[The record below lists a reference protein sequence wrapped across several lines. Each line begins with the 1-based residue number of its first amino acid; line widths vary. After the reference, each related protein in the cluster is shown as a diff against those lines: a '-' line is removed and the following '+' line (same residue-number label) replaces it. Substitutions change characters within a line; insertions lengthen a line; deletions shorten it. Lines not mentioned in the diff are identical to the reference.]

1 MSNTSDLRNTFTT
14 SSTRQHIL
22 IVGCGIAGPVLASL
36 LLSSHKPIA
45 TLPHIT
51 ILERNTAALG
61 SGQNIDIRGVG
72 KHVIEKLGLTQDI
85 KRATTGEEGVKIVD
99 ANNRI
104 WAQFPA
110 DKTGKVETGTSDV
123 EVLRGRLAELLSKY
137 TEAVSKDV
145 EARGGKG
152 VEFISNDSI
161 EWLHQDEKK
170 VYARLAKAGSRT
182 LGSRARGCLR
192 PLCMYGAFF
201 STTKEEA
208 DGDWRSW
215 YHASGG
221 ISVMLRPSGTK
232 EKSTVLVLLAD
243 KNGTITK
250 AIAGHERDVSAQ
262 KWLVLKK
269 LEGIAWKEDRL
280 KRAVEAAD
288 DLYFDTTAQVK
299 LDRWS
304 KGRVVLLG
312 DAGYCASP
320 FSGMGT
326 TLALAGAYHLAGS
339 LVTFSYQH
347 ELAFAQYENSM
358 RPLVE
363 KAQKLPPG
371 MPHLIHPQTLWGV
384 WLLRI
389 FCALIH
395 WSAAILF
402 TLNMKSASFL
412 ALVSTASAALVER
425 QPDGG
430 WWDANWTGPRGY
442 DGCPQFQH
450 VAVLSV
456 DGLHAS
462 DIDKWLSL
470 KPSSNISMMLDH
482 GYRYTGAYTTFP
494 SDSFPGSVAQF
505 VGANPRT
512 TGVWYDDIW
521 DRSFYPV
528 SSGCKDPIGA
538 EVEYDETIDYNLNKL
553 FSGGINAS
561 NLPERLVNGQCQEV
575 YPHQRI
581 RVNTAWEV
589 AVAAGKKT
597 AYTDKHPSY
606 DIMRGPSGTGLTTG
620 YFPEINADIGDGKS
634 YTVNVTECMRY
645 DSLHVA
651 AFLDWLDGNV
661 PDNSEGSL
669 GGTVPALFGGNFQSV
684 SVGQKTAG
692 YVKGSLAFTS
702 PLQSAIEFVDASL
715 GVVVNKLKAKN
726 LYDQTLMIVCSKHGQ
741 APIDPTLFNEVA
753 PDNFTK
759 EIGVNTTFITF
770 DDVALVFLENH
781 GDLATAVANLN
792 AHKTD
797 LHIDQIIYGQQ
808 QIDLGYG
815 DPTKDPAVPDMIV
828 LPTLGTIY
836 TTSKSKIAEHGGG
849 SDDDRHIACFAH
861 NPLLTKKTFDGRINT
876 TQVAPTIL
884 QVLGLN
890 AEALQ
895 GVDAEGTQVLP
906 GFGGFH

>member
-1 MSNTSDLRNTFTT
+1 MR
-14 SSTRQHIL
+14 STAF
-22 IVGCGIAGPVLASL
+22 IV
-36 LLSSHKPIA
+36 
-45 TLPHIT
+45 
-51 ILERNTAALG
+51 
-61 SGQNIDIRGVG
+61 
-72 KHVIEKLGLTQDI
+72 
-85 KRATTGEEGVKIVD
+85 
-99 ANNRI
+99 
-104 WAQFPA
+104 
-110 DKTGKVETGTSDV
+110 
-123 EVLRGRLAELLSKY
+123 
-137 TEAVSKDV
+137 
-145 EARGGKG
+145 
-152 VEFISNDSI
+152 
-161 EWLHQDEKK
+161 
-170 VYARLAKAGSRT
+170 
-182 LGSRARGCLR
+182 
-192 PLCMYGAFF
+192 
-201 STTKEEA
+201 
-208 DGDWRSW
+208 
-215 YHASGG
+215 
-221 ISVMLRPSGTK
+221 
-232 EKSTVLVLLAD
+232 
-243 KNGTITK
+243 
-250 AIAGHERDVSAQ
+250 
-262 KWLVLKK
+262 
-269 LEGIAWKEDRL
+269 
-280 KRAVEAAD
+280 
-288 DLYFDTTAQVK
+288 
-299 LDRWS
+299 
-304 KGRVVLLG
+304 
-312 DAGYCASP
+312 
-320 FSGMGT
+320 
-326 TLALAGAYHLAGS
+326 
-339 LVTFSYQH
+339 
-347 ELAFAQYENSM
+347 
-358 RPLVE
+358 
-363 KAQKLPPG
+363 
-371 MPHLIHPQTLWGV
+371 
-384 WLLRI
+384 
-389 FCALIH
+389 
-395 WSAAILF
+395 LF
-402 TLNMKSASFL
+402 
-412 ALVSTASAALVER
+412 STASAALIER
-425 QPDGG
+425 QPGGG
-430 WWDANWTGPRGY
+430 WWDESWNGPRGG

-450 VAVLSV
+450 VAVFSV

-462 DIDKWLSL
+462 DIDRWLSL
-470 KPSSNISMMLDH
+470 KPSSNISMMLEH

-505 VGANPRT
+505 TGANPRT

-528 SSGCKDPIGA
+528 SSGCKGPIGA

-561 NLPERLVNGQCQEV
+561 NLPERLINGQCQEI

-606 DIMRGPSGTGLTTG
+606 DIMRGPSDTGLTTG

-634 YTVNVTECMRY
+634 YTVNVTECMKY

-651 AFLDWLDGNV
+651 AWLDWLDGNV

-692 YVKGSLAFTS
+692 YVKGSLNFTS
-702 PLQSAIEFVDASL
+702 PLQSAVEFVDASL
-715 GVVVNKLKAKN
+715 GAVVNKLQAKN
-726 LYDQTLMIVCSKHGQ
+726 LYDQTLIVVCSKHGQ

-770 DDVALVFLENH
+770 DDVALVFLENY

-815 DPTKDPAVPDMIV
+815 DPTKDPAVPDIIV

-861 NPLLTKKTFDGRINT
+861 NPLLTKKTFDGRVNT

-890 AEALQ
+890 AGALQ

-906 GFGGFH
+906 GFGGSH